1 MANFG
6 CRTSFYLHSLVALFS
21 YVAALPSFVKDR
33 RDRLPFDFYNHFSVS
48 SIPLPAMGSF
58 PTQNKHFIL
67 SGKGKMRHYKI
78 KRQLSHPF
86 SLDFHDSTHSSVLY
100 NFQSLSLQIS
110 KESDLRFDNSL
121 RLQWDSVSSVLIL
134 IIMIIIII
142 IIIVIWEKETSN
154 TRKLRKNSELK
165 VRIELTT
172 LQYSSDSLTTEL
184 IMEKLIHRILKSI
197 RSCVRST
204 TNFGT

>member
-1 MANFG
+1 
-6 CRTSFYLHSLVALFS
+6 
-21 YVAALPSFVKDR
+21 
-33 RDRLPFDFYNHFSVS
+33 
-48 SIPLPAMGSF
+48 
-58 PTQNKHFIL
+58 
-67 SGKGKMRHYKI
+67 
-78 KRQLSHPF
+78 
-86 SLDFHDSTHSSVLY
+86 
-100 NFQSLSLQIS
+100 
-110 KESDLRFDNSL
+110 
-121 RLQWDSVSSVLIL
+121 
-134 IIMIIIII
+134 MIIIII